1 MTTVKNP
8 FIYIP
13 GGENENGGAASDDKN
28 EQEKEK
34 IETPDVKEET
44 EEETEEEKPLGEKI
58 KEALQDWS
66 NKDQADQDFDDT
78 RV

>member
-1 MTTVKNP
+1 MINVQKYYMHDP
-8 FIYIP
+8 GP
-13 GGENENGGAASDDKN
+13 GGKNDNGDLTPGKDENDSTEPVSDE
-28 EQEKEK
+28 EQEH
-34 IETPDVKEET
+34 
-44 EEETEEEKPLGEKI
+44 KPLGEKI

>member
-8 FIYIP
+8 FIYFP
-13 GGENENGGAASDDKN
+13 GGENENGGAIPDDKT
-28 EQEKEK
+28 EQEKEA
-34 IETPDVKEET
+34 IENPVVK
-44 EEETEEEKPLGEKI
+44 EETEEEKPLGEKI

>member
-13 GGENENGGAASDDKN
+13 GGENENGGAAPNDKN

-34 IETPDVKEET
+34 IETPDVK
-44 EEETEEEKPLGEKI
+44 EETEEEKPLGEKI

-66 NKDQADQDFDDT
+66 NKDQADQNFDDT

>member
-1 MTTVKNP
+1 MINVQKYFMHSP
-8 FIYIP
+8 GP
-13 GGENENGGAASDDKN
+13 GGANEDTNPAPKDT
-28 EQEKEK
+28 EKEN
-34 IETPDVKEET
+34 TEET
-44 EEETEEEKPLGEKI
+44 NEDREEEEHKPLGEKI